1 MVDSSELSAKKVK
14 KKRTLSSHEEKRQKP
29 SKINRIDHD
38 SAKEKDSKQE
48 TEEVASPWRNLQLIL
63 SIQNREIHLQKL
75 DPFSL
80 SLSLSLSVIVLS
92 LLNFRVSRNYLG
104 FCLDC

>member
-1 MVDSSELSAKKVK
+1 MVDSSDLSAKKVK

-38 SAKEKDSKQE
+38 SAKEKESKQE

-80 SLSLSLSVIVLS
+80 SLSNCSFAVK
-92 LLNFRVSRNYLG
+92 F
-104 FCLDC
+104 

>member
-1 MVDSSELSAKKVK
+1 MVDSSDLSAKKVK

-48 TEEVASPWRNLQLIL
+48 TEEVAGPWRNLQLIL
-63 SIQNREIHLQKL
+63 SIQNREIHLQKF

-80 SLSLSLSVIVLS
+80 SLIVLS

-104 FCLDC
+104 FFLDC

>member
-1 MVDSSELSAKKVK
+1 MVDSSDLSAKKVK

-80 SLSLSLSVIVLS
+80 SLSLIVLS